1 MIQGL
6 VRSPSYYFDLT
17 PTGQITNKFSN
28 DLGILDNTL
37 GFTMIDCMEGII
49 ISIIMLVNV
58 FTIDLFFLIPGII
71 TIFFLVGYFLF
82 CKNTNI
88 KVKELDLRKK
98 SPVFSLVNE
107 VISGLIQVR
116 IFSRRSSLID

>member
-1 MIQGL
+1 MMHGL

-37 GFTMIDCMEGII
+37 GITMIDCMEGPI
-49 ISIIMLVNV
+49 ISIIMLVNI

-71 TIFFLVGYFLF
+71 TIVFLVGYFLF
-82 CKNTNI
+82 CKDTNV

-107 VISGLIQVR
+107 VISGLIQVT
-116 IFSRRSSLID
+116 IFHRRSSLIE